1 MTRAKTTTASTGKVT
16 KRSTKSTGST
26 GTKKVS
32 PYNKFMKNNLAQFK
46 KDNPT
51 LSHKDAFAGVA
62 ALWKNAKENPKN
74 QAKHS
79 SSSAAT
85 MASTDRRPIKT
96 MRESAFASLGVQAYP
111 RYKHIP
117 DRPIFSPQQIHERW
131 DAELADG
138 AKDESALVVVQ
149 GRIRSKRESS
159 KKLVF
164 YDIEQDGGRHVVQ
177 AVVSE
182 KRCTD
187 PTHSTISFSDSNRIL
202 LAGDIVRITGFVGKT
217 RIGETSVFASRTPE
231 LLAPCLHTI
240 PTRSGLVDTQ
250 KRFRNRHLDLL
261 VNPHARRA
269 LETRAHVLRYLR
281 RFLDSRGFIEVETPV
296 LSASVGGAAAQPFI
310 TQSVALGQDTPLFLR
325 IAPELY
331 LKQLV
336 VGGLDR
342 VYELGK
348 QFRNEGI
355 DADHNPEFTTC
366 EFYQAYATMDDLM
379 STTEDILRGMCHE
392 VTGSMAVHVDDGGQ
406 SISIDFGPS
415 FQRIHVTD
423 KLYELIPELPQDLD
437 GPGVLAELLSIASRR
452 GIATP
457 RPHTV
462 PRLLDRLIGQLIEPL
477 CQQPTFLVGHPAIM
491 SPLSKEADASKQT
504 AARFELFV
512 NGRELVNAYE
522 ELNDPNEQRRKFAA
536 QARERNDQGDDEVP
550 APDAAFCDAL
560 EFGLPPT
567 GGWGMGVD
575 RVIGLLAGARHLRE
589 TVAFSLLKPST

>member
-1 MTRAKTTTASTGKVT
+1 DV
-16 KRSTKSTGST
+16 
-26 GTKKVS
+26 
-32 PYNKFMKNNLAQFK
+32 
-46 KDNPT
+46 
-51 LSHKDAFAGVA
+51 
-62 ALWKNAKENPKN
+62 
-74 QAKHS
+74 
-79 SSSAAT
+79 
-85 MASTDRRPIKT
+85 
-96 MRESAFASLGVQAYP
+96 
-111 RYKHIP
+111 
-117 DRPIFSPQQIHERW
+117 
-131 DAELADG
+131 
-138 AKDESALVVVQ
+138 
-149 GRIRSKRESS
+149 
-159 KKLVF
+159 
-164 YDIEQDGGRHVVQ
+164 
-177 AVVSE
+177 
-182 KRCTD
+182 
-187 PTHSTISFSDSNRIL
+187 
-202 LAGDIVRITGFVGKT
+202 VRITGFVGKT
-217 RIGETSVFASRTPE
+217 RIGETSIFASRTPE

-269 LETRAHVLRYLR
+269 LEIRAHVLRYLR

-296 LSASVGGAAAQPFI
+296 LSASVGGAAAQPFV
-310 TQSVALGQDTPLFLR
+310 TQSVALGKDTPLFLR

-379 STTEDILRGMCHE
+379 NTTEDILRGVSQE
-392 VTGSMAVHVDDGGQ
+392 VTGSTVVRIDDGKQ
-406 SISIDFGPS
+406 DISIDFGPS
-415 FQRIHVTD
+415 FQRINVTE
-423 KLYELIPELPQDLD
+423 KLYELIPELPRDLD
-437 GPGVLAELLSIASRR
+437 GSAVVSELLCIAAKQE
-452 GIATP
+452 IATP

-491 SPLSKEADASKQT
+491 SPLSKEADASKRT

-589 TVAFSLLKPST
+589 T